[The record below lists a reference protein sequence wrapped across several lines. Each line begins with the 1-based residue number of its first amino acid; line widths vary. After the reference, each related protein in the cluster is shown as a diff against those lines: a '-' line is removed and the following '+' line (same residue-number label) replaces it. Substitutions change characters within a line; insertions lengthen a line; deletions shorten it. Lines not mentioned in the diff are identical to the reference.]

1 MPKEKNQPDTQTMG
15 LLERMNNKLFSLY
28 LLLHLHAKKKIPQI
42 GGKAITIDTTHSD
55 QKDAF

>member
-28 LLLHLHAKKKIPQI
+28 LLLHLHAKKKFP
-42 GGKAITIDTTHSD
+42 KLEA
-55 QKDAF
+55 KPLP